1 MIRTLTLAAA
11 ALLVGAPAF
20 AGPIVTAKVSHNCC
34 GQCDRAIT
42 ATGAKIAWVGELKS
56 DKPNLAVNLKPSATG
71 KVDVMQAVTAFKASG
86 FPLQGIKVE
95 GAKSLEIN
103 AGHLCCEGCAGPL
116 REALGKLKG
125 LSGVQVTPNQPV
137 KATINGTLDASEII
151 KTLDEAGFSAI
162 TFVVQ

>member
-11 ALLVGAPAF
+11 ALLVAAPAF
-20 AGPIVTAKVSHNCC
+20 AAPTVSAKVSHNCC

-42 ATGAKIAWVGELKS
+42 ATGPKIPWVGDLKS
-56 DKPNLAVNLKPSATG
+56 DKANLSVNLTPSASG
-71 KVDVMQAVTAFKASG
+71 KVDVMQAVSAFKASG
-86 FPLQGIKVE
+86 FPLSAIKIE

-103 AGHLCCEGCAGPL
+103 AGHLCCAGCANPL
-116 REALGKLKG
+116 KEALMKVKG
-125 LSGVQVTPNQPV
+125 LSALQVNPNQPV